1 MDNDLKGYK
10 HYEVLLFVPY
20 KAHNQ
25 QAVEKKNSG
34 TRFINNIRTSYDPWL
49 RPAYQHT
56 LITEKERKK
65 ERKRESV
72 ISKPFKIQQ
81 NRMI

>member
-20 KAHNQ
+20 KAHSQ

-34 TRFINNIRTSYDPWL
+34 TRFINNIMTSYDPWL
-49 RPAYQHT
+49 RPHPNQR
-56 LITEKERKK
+56 ERKK
-65 ERKRESV
+65 EREKERV
-72 ISKPFKIQQ
+72 CNK
-81 NRMI
+81 

>member
-1 MDNDLKGYK
+1 MKGYK

-34 TRFINNIRTSYDPWL
+34 TRFINNIMTSYDPWL
-49 RPAYQHT
+49 RPHPNQR
-56 LITEKERKK
+56 ERKK
-65 ERKRESV
+65 ERKRECV

>member
-10 HYEVLLFVPY
+10 HYEVLLFVT
-20 KAHNQ
+20 HNQ

-49 RPAYQHT
+49 RPHPNQR
-56 LITEKERKK
+56 ERKK
-65 ERKRESV
+65 EREKECV